1 MKKKL
6 WLMVVLLAMVV
17 GGCAQAQKP
26 DESTITLPSEN
37 VDEVAVVDFE
47 LVDENSFSEETQK
60 ALEERKDELGSYLFM
75 ENGKAYLAVFAG
87 QYPTGG
93 YSLEVI
99 EIVQDELDLLI
110 SVELVEA
117 GPDMMVTQALTY
129 PMAIVE
135 LVDFESIDGL
145 QVTVETE
152 AVITGDDETKTPDG
166 FYVSPTDHV
175 AIGETIIVG
184 EIMEFAGDY
193 IHIISGDLVQV
204 FAYDSSQADSFYLGE
219 TVELVKGQNVNEL
232 KSFII
237 EDFSVRH
244 TNMGQIIESIIG
256 QVEAVDQDFIT
267 IQSEERE
274 IQLKLYEESNLP
286 LGVLV
291 EAHYMTFDGE
301 RHSVIGLYPESAKM
315 DMVVQEVVRE
325 DNGAMVLYTSEIDGN
340 EVAYHVY
347 TGNALVEL
355 NYSQIQVGDIIVV
368 YADEILE
375 SYPAQV
381 YANRVVK

>member
-26 DESTITLPSEN
+26 DESKITLPAEN
-37 VDEVAVVDFE
+37 VDEVTVVDFE
-47 LVDENSFSEETQK
+47 LVDEYRFSEETLK
-60 ALEERKDELGSYLFM
+60 ALEERKDKHGSYLFM

-93 YSLEVI
+93 YSLEVR
-99 EIVQDELDLLI
+99 EIVQNESDLLI
-110 SVELVEA
+110 SLELLEP

-129 PMAIVE
+129 PRAIVE
-135 LVDFESIDGL
+135 LVGLESIDGL
-145 QVTVETE
+145 QSTLETE
-152 AVITGDDETKTPDG
+152 AVLTDDDETKTPDG
-166 FYVSPTDHV
+166 FYVSPTNHV

-219 TVELVKGQNVNEL
+219 TVELVKGQSVNEL
-232 KSFII
+232 KPFII

-274 IQLKLYEESNLP
+274 IQLKLYEETNLP
-286 LGVLV
+286 LGALV
-291 EAHYMTFDGE
+291 EVHYMSFDGE
-301 RHSVIGLYPESAKM
+301 SYSVIGLYPESAKM
-315 DMVVQEVVRE
+315 EMVVQEVVRE
-325 DNGAMVLYTSEIDGN
+325 DNGAMVLYTSELDGN

-355 NYSQIQVGDIIVV
+355 NYSQIQTGDKIVV

-381 YANRVVK
+381 YANRIVK